1 MKKRLNVWFINHYA
15 EPPEGMATRPFEI
28 ARRLGELEYD
38 VTIFASNFGHYT
50 LRPLHSLGSR
60 LWRTESLFGV
70 TFVWL
75 WTLPY
80 RGNGAARVA
89 NMLSFSFVAFIAAL
103 LRRERPDIVVGV
115 TTHPFAGLTGWLL
128 AKITGARFFYE
139 VTDLWPQTL
148 VDFGRLTERSVAT
161 RVLRGIERFLYDRA
175 ERIIMLWRD
184 TADYV
189 RSIGADAGKIAWI
202 PHGVELDRYKDL
214 ARYDG
219 AARSPFTLVFL
230 GGFNSANAIGTMIDA
245 AEYLLRIGAVGI
257 RLELVGA
264 GIEKQHW
271 MSEAERRGLRNV
283 VFPDPVPKTRIS
295 AAMSNADAF
304 IYGLQDVPLYRYGI
318 TLNKLQDYLASGRP
332 IVFYGWSSY
341 DPVREAGA
349 GIAVHADDA
358 VALGDAILQLTRLSP
373 EERMTMGQNG
383 RRWLLTHHLIP
394 DLAKRY
400 DDLFR
405 HVETKRE
412 PTTKTNPSGQEI
424 L

>member
-1 MKKRLNVWFINHYA
+1 
-15 EPPEGMATRPFEI
+15 MATRPFEI
-28 ARRLGELEYD
+28 ARRLAELDYEI
-38 VTIFASNFGHYT
+38 TIFASNFGHYT
-50 LRPLHSLGSR
+50 LRPLHPMAPR
-60 LWRTESLFGV
+60 LWCSESVLGV
-70 TFVWL
+70 KFVWL

-80 RGNGAARVA
+80 KGNGAARVA
-89 NMLSFSFVAFIAAL
+89 NMLSFSVVAFFAAL
-103 LRRERPDIVVGV
+103 FRRQRPDIVVGV

-128 AKITGARFFYE
+128 AQVTGARFFYE

-148 VDFGRLTERSVAT
+148 VDFGRLRERSIAT
-161 RVLRGIERFLYDRA
+161 RLLRRIERFLYDRA

-184 TADYV
+184 TAEYV
-189 RSIGADAGKIAWI
+189 RSIGADASKIAWI

-214 ARYDG
+214 APYDG
-219 AARSPFTLVFL
+219 VARTPFTLVFL

-245 AEYLLRIGAVGI
+245 AEYLLRIGADGI

-264 GIEKQHW
+264 GIEKRHW
-271 MSEAERRGLRNV
+271 MSEVERRGLSNV
-283 VFPDPVPKTRIS
+283 AFPEPVPKTRIV
-295 AAMSNADAF
+295 AAMTSADAF

-318 TLNKLQDYLASGRP
+318 TLNKLQDYLAAGRP

-349 GIAVHADDA
+349 GIAVRAADP
-358 VALGDAILQLTRLSP
+358 VALGDAIVQLTRFSP

-383 RRWLLTHHLIP
+383 RQWLLTHHLIP
-394 DLAKRY
+394 DLARRY

-405 HVETKRE
+405 QVPSKIE
-412 PTTKTNPSGQEI
+412 PATRAGASVQEI